1 MFTIG
6 QRIGIGYLIM
16 AILLGTIGGAG
27 LLGADRISQVLDRIA
42 GPIDATTRA
51 VDSGIRGVL
60 QQMIGVD
67 RALDGNAE
75 AAQELITLG
84 DRLAKESFATI
95 SGVGLVPAAQLET
108 FAAKMRAFNV
118 TRSTLLQQHVD
129 YRAHYAQ
136 LLKTIALTK
145 DLLLVIEEQASQALV
160 ALEWDAGLA
169 EDETT
174 NTLDTEEWAVVGA
187 AADARL
193 ALMTRLFDYRQLLDD
208 PGNSDL
214 REAANISLGDL
225 QIYIESL
232 AESDM
237 LDGVTIG
244 KGPFARDTFDVAL
257 LRLYTDNETRF
268 NTALETHSA
277 LRASR
282 DRYAQNA
289 EALMHEAHAIE
300 AESRRIVAEERQQA
314 DDSRTSVLWL
324 VGLLI
329 GAGLAVAFAAYVI
342 SLRTIASPLKRAA
355 RRMHEIAT
363 GDGDLTARL
372 DATGRDEVAD
382 VSHSFNEFVEKIQTT
397 VIEVREAVHQLGASA
412 EQMDRLTDTGMNR
425 ANRQQSDTAQIATA
439 THEMSLTVASVAESA
454 QRASESADQAQQE
467 AENGREVVSQTIGAI
482 DDLGDQVDLAT
493 TTIQALVRESE
504 GIGSVIDVI
513 GSIAEQTN
521 LLALNAAIE
530 AARAGDQGRGFSV
543 VADEVRTLANRTQQS
558 TSEILAMVER
568 LQGQARQAGSAMEQS
583 RDMAR
588 DTVEKGRITG
598 GSLEHIVESV
608 TAIQTI
614 NQQIAGAA
622 AEQRCAAEEI
632 SRSIERINTD
642 GAELAADSAGLSES
656 ATSLAALSERLE
668 VLVNHFRT

>member
-6 QRIGIGYLIM
+6 QRIGIGYLLM
-16 AILLGTIGGAG
+16 AVLLATIGGAG
-27 LLGADRISQVLDRIA
+27 LLGADRVSQVLDRIT

-67 RALDGNAE
+67 RALDGDAQ
-75 AAQELITLG
+75 AAQELIALG
-84 DRLAKESFATI
+84 DTLADGSFATI
-95 SGVGLVPAAQLET
+95 TRAGLVPAAQLE
-108 FAAKMRAFNV
+108 AVEAKMLAFNA
-118 TRSTLLQQHVD
+118 TRATLLKQHAD
-129 YRAHYAQ
+129 YQAHYAQ
-136 LLKTIALTK
+136 LLDTLAMTK

-174 NTLDTEEWAVVGA
+174 NTRDTEEWAVVGA

-208 PGNSDL
+208 PGNADL

-237 LDGVTIG
+237 LSGVKVG
-244 KGPFARDTFDVAL
+244 RGPFAKDTFDTAL
-257 LRLYTDNETRF
+257 LKLYSDNETHF
-268 NTALETHSA
+268 NTALETHAA

-282 DRYAQNA
+282 EGYAQDA
-289 EALMHEAHAIE
+289 EALMNEANAIE
-300 AESRRIVAEERQQA
+300 EESRRIVAEERQQA
-314 DDSRTSVLWL
+314 ADSRTSALWL

-329 GAGLAVAFAAYVI
+329 GTGLTLAFAAYVI
-342 SLRTIASPLKRAA
+342 SLRTIAHPLKRVA
-355 RRMHEIAT
+355 RRMHEIAA

-372 DATGRDEVAD
+372 DGAGRDEIAD
-382 VSHSFNEFVEKIQTT
+382 VSRSFNEFVEKIQAT
-397 VIEVREAVHQLGASA
+397 VIEVREAVHQLASSA

-425 ANRQQSDTAQIATA
+425 ASRQQSDTAQIATA

-454 QRASESADQAQQE
+454 QGASESANQAQHE
-467 AENGREVVSQTIGAI
+467 AENGQEVVKQTVGAI
-482 DDLGDQVDLAT
+482 DGLGDQVDLAT
-493 TTIQALVRESE
+493 TTIQALVQESE
-504 GIGSVIDVI
+504 NIGSVIDVI
-513 GSIAEQTN
+513 GGIAEQTN

-568 LQGQARQAGSAMEQS
+568 LQGQARQAGAAMEQS
-583 RDMAR
+583 RSMAR
-588 DTVEKGRITG
+588 DTVEKGRTTG
-598 GSLEHIVESV
+598 DSLEHIVESV
-608 TAIQTI
+608 NAIQSV
-614 NQQIAGAA
+614 NQQIARAA
-622 AEQRCAAEEI
+622 AEQRGAAEEI
-632 SRSIERINTD
+632 SRSIERINSD
-642 GAELAADSAGLSES
+642 GEELVADSTGLSES
-656 ATSLAALSERLE
+656 AASLAALSERLE
-668 VLVNHFRT
+668 ILVSQFRT